1 MLHIFAHTN
10 FDNLI
15 SGLKSGIDNEDGM
28 EIASSVLGLVS
39 TVGAFFPPY
48 GVALAAVAGKLIL
61 VTVES

>member
-1 MLHIFAHTN
+1 
-10 FDNLI
+10 
-15 SGLKSGIDNEDGM
+15 M

-61 VTVES
+61 VTVESRVLTCLI